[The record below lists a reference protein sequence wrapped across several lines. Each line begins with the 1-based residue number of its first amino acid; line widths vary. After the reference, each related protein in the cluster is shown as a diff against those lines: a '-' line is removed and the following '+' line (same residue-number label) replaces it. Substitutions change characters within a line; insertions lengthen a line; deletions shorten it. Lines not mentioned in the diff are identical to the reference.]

1 LTGKLASFAPRDPF
15 DRQETP
21 MPASPL
27 HKLARLIV
35 LASLIVGT
43 AQAAD
48 TSAPAVNDPL
58 AAARTQIAAKRWPE
72 AVAELKRINATDNA
86 DWQNLM
92 GYSLRKSQPPD
103 YAGAERHY
111 DEALRINPQH
121 RGALEYSGELYL
133 LTGNLPRAEA
143 RLAAL
148 NKACFL
154 PCEEYTDLK
163 RSVEAYKAKD
173 PAKR

>member
-1 LTGKLASFAPRDPF
+1 MRIHTARHWLGALTAL
-15 DRQETP
+15 
-21 MPASPL
+21 L
-27 HKLARLIV
+27 
-35 LASLIVGT
+35 LIVGP

-48 TSAPAVNDPL
+48 TPSPAATDRLAPAR
-58 AAARTQIAAKRWPE
+58 AQIAQKNWP
-72 AVAELKRINATDNA
+72 AAITELKRVNEPGNA

-92 GYSLRKSQPPD
+92 GYSLRKQQPPD
-103 YAGAERHY
+103 HTAAERHY
-111 DEALRINPQH
+111 DEALRLNPQH

-133 LTGNLPRAEA
+133 LTDRLPLAEA

-148 NKACFL
+148 DKACLL

-163 RSVEAYKAKD
+163 QSIARYKAKAPAQD

>member
-1 LTGKLASFAPRDPF
+1 MRIHTARRWLGALTAL
-15 DRQETP
+15 
-21 MPASPL
+21 L
-27 HKLARLIV
+27 
-35 LASLIVGT
+35 LIVGP

-48 TSAPAVNDPL
+48 TPSPAPTDRLAPAR
-58 AAARTQIAAKRWPE
+58 AQIAQKNWP
-72 AVAELKRINATDNA
+72 AAITVLKRVNEPGNA

-92 GYSLRKSQPPD
+92 GYSLRKQQPPD
-103 YAGAERHY
+103 HAAAERHY
-111 DEALRINPQH
+111 DEALRLNPQH

-133 LTGNLPRAEA
+133 LTDRLPLAEA

-148 NKACFL
+148 DKACLL

-163 RSVEAYKAKD
+163 QSIARYKAKAPAQD

>member
-1 LTGKLASFAPRDPF
+1 MRIHTARHWLGALTAL
-15 DRQETP
+15 
-21 MPASPL
+21 L
-27 HKLARLIV
+27 
-35 LASLIVGT
+35 LIVGP

-48 TSAPAVNDPL
+48 TPSPAATDRLAPAR
-58 AAARTQIAAKRWPE
+58 AQIAQKNWP
-72 AVAELKRINATDNA
+72 AAITELKRVNEPGNA

-92 GYSLRKSQPPD
+92 GYSLRKQQPPD
-103 YAGAERHY
+103 HAAAERHY
-111 DEALRINPQH
+111 DEALRLNPQH

-133 LTGNLPRAEA
+133 LTDRLPLAEA

-148 NKACFL
+148 DKACLL

-163 RSVEAYKAKD
+163 QSIARYKAKAPAQD

>member
-1 LTGKLASFAPRDPF
+1 MRIHTARRCLGALTAL
-15 DRQETP
+15 
-21 MPASPL
+21 L
-27 HKLARLIV
+27 
-35 LASLIVGT
+35 LIVGS

-48 TSAPAVNDPL
+48 TPSPAASDRLAPAR
-58 AAARTQIAAKRWPE
+58 AQIAQKNGPA
-72 AVAELKRINATDNA
+72 AITELKRVNEPGNA

-92 GYSLRKSQPPD
+92 GYSLRQQQPPD
-103 YAGAERHY
+103 HAAAERHY
-111 DEALRINPQH
+111 DEALRLNPQH

-133 LTGNLPRAEA
+133 LTDRLPLAEA

-148 NKACFL
+148 DKACLL

-163 RSVEAYKAKD
+163 QSIARYKAKAPAQD